1 MPRFSV
7 PNPDD
12 GTKVFFEAPEGASE
26 SQLQSLAQAAL
37 ARTRQ
42 QAPSSPEFAAG
53 EIPEPYSGEPVP
65 RQEAGRQYGIG
76 ESALGAAEA
85 GLSLATGVGVGL
97 PMMAGGTV
105 QGIVEAI
112 LNAQS
117 KEEAANILEQYIT
130 RAAEA
135 GTYSPRTEA
144 GQEFTRVGAEAL
156 ASLPPIMGVSG
167 GAAPFAAARQGAR
180 AGVPGARDAVIP
192 TDRAI
197 QAIPGVRETS
207 RRELTREDVLG
218 QYVRPAE
225 LAVAKPM
232 ERVAEVVE
240 DVAGGVGESIDEL
253 AAKFEPRAGR
263 PVVSATREQVRE
275 AEAAGIPIMTSDIRP
290 PETVAEQFVQ
300 RVVERIPFFGTGK
313 KRSAQQ
319 KARVEAAN
327 KLVKEYGIEDEGV
340 LTRIIESMNEA
351 KAGIIN
357 KYDGMKQDVLKKMP
371 AYEAERISL
380 NNTLEWINRT
390 VADLRATNT
399 PISNAS
405 ADWLEGQ
412 RDQFTN
418 MLVSKYDDVRA
429 DVGKGISID
438 ERTGTAGPEK
448 GRLSLELYRVM
459 NDEFGDL
466 VKARRGEAE
475 FNKWKIGNTQLRE
488 LIEDE
493 ETAVISKIL
502 NTGVEQPGSII
513 NILTGKNNESQLR
526 RINKFLDDEG
536 RTNVRQAIVRDLG
549 MLASDKTAVDPN
561 KMNANM
567 FGREMRRF
575 NNAIKV
581 FFTPEEQA
589 RIRGLRTALELTDR
603 ASKANVLTPT
613 GQELSPL
620 LLSALGG
627 VGMYGLAQTVGLI
640 GGAVAAGGGLMAGRI
655 YESKAIRNLFLQLG
669 KAESDV
675 QKSKIFSQL
684 RKAIS
689 AEMAKAPAA
698 PASQVGATQLRE
710 LEESEQ

>member
-7 PNPDD
+7 INPDD

-26 SQLQSLAQAAL
+26 DQIERLAEAAL
-37 ARTRQ
+37 SQPAQ
-42 QAPSSPEFAAG
+42 PPMAPG

-97 PMMAGGTV
+97 PMMVGGTV

-135 GTYSPRTEA
+135 GTYTPRTEA
-144 GQEFTRVGAEAL
+144 GRKFAGMGAEAL

-180 AGVPGARDAVIP
+180 AGVPGASGAVTP

-197 QAIPGVRETS
+197 QAIPGVRETT
-207 RRELTREDVLG
+207 RRELTRDNQFLDEF
-218 QYVRPAE
+218 VRPAE

-253 AAKFEPRAGR
+253 AEKFEPRAGR

-319 KARVEAAN
+319 KARVDAAN

-340 LTRIIESMNEA
+340 LTRILESMNEA
-351 KAGIIN
+351 KVGIIN
-357 KYDGMKQDVLKKMP
+357 KYGGMKQDVLKKMP
-371 AYEAERISL
+371 AYETERISL

-399 PISNAS
+399 PISNVS

-448 GRLSLELYRVM
+448 GRLSLDLYRVM

-466 VKARRGEAE
+466 VKERRGEAE
-475 FNKWKIGNTQLRE
+475 FNKWKIGNTRLRE

-493 ETAVISKIL
+493 ETSVISKIL

-526 RINKFLDDEG
+526 RINKFLDDKG

-567 FGREMRRF
+567 FGREIRRF

-627 VGMYGLAQTVGLI
+627 GRMYGLAQTVGLI
-640 GGAVAAGGGLMAGRI
+640 GGAVAATGGLMAGRI

-698 PASQVGATQLRE
+698 PAYQVSTTQLRE
-710 LEESEQ
+710 LEESEE

>member
-7 PNPDD
+7 INPDD

-26 SQLQSLAQAAL
+26 DQIQRLAEAAL
-37 ARTRQ
+37 SQPAQ
-42 QAPSSPEFAAG
+42 PPMAPG

-135 GTYSPRTEA
+135 GTYTPRTEA
-144 GQEFTRVGAEAL
+144 GRKFAGMGAEAL

-180 AGVPGARDAVIP
+180 AGVPGVSGA

-207 RRELTREDVLG
+207 RRELTGRDM
-218 QYVRPAE
+218 RSAE

-340 LTRIIESMNEA
+340 LTRILESMNEA
-351 KAGIIN
+351 KAGIVN
-357 KYDGMKQDVLKKMP
+357 KYDGMKQDVLKNMP
-371 AYEAERISL
+371 AYETERISL

-448 GRLSLELYRVM
+448 GRLSLDLYRVM

-466 VKARRGEAE
+466 VKERRGEAE
-475 FNKWKIGNTQLRE
+475 FNKWKIGNTRLRE

-493 ETAVISKIL
+493 ETSVISKIL

-526 RINKFLDDEG
+526 RINKFLDDKG

-567 FGREMRRF
+567 FGREIRKF

-710 LEESEQ
+710 LEEPNE

>member
-7 PNPDD
+7 INPDD

-26 SQLQSLAQAAL
+26 DQIERLAEAAL
-37 ARTRQ
+37 SQPAQ
-42 QAPSSPEFAAG
+42 PPMAPG

-65 RQEAGRQYGIG
+65 RQEAGRQYGIV

-85 GLSLATGVGVGL
+85 GLSIGTGVGVGL

-135 GTYSPRTEA
+135 GTYTPRTEA
-144 GQEFTRVGAEAL
+144 GRKFAGMGAEAL

-180 AGVPGARDAVIP
+180 AGVPGVGAVTS

-207 RRELTREDVLG
+207 RRELTGRGL
-218 QYVRPAE
+218 RSAE
-225 LAVAKPM
+225 LAAAKPM

-327 KLVKEYGIEDEGV
+327 KLVKEYGVEDEGV
-340 LTRIIESMNEA
+340 LTRILESMNEA
-351 KAGIIN
+351 KAGIVN

-371 AYEAERISL
+371 AYKTERISL
-380 NNTLEWINRT
+380 DKTLEWINRT

-399 PISNAS
+399 NISNAS
-405 ADWLEGQ
+405 ADWLENQKGQ
-412 RDQFTN
+412 LTN

-466 VKARRGEAE
+466 VKERRGQAE
-475 FNKWKIGNTQLRE
+475 FNKWKIGNTRLRE

-493 ETAVISKIL
+493 ETSVISKIL

-526 RINKFLDDEG
+526 RINKFLDDKG

-567 FGREMRRF
+567 FGREIRKF

-620 LLSALGG
+620 LLTALGG
-627 VGMYGLAQTVGLI
+627 AGMYGLAQTVGLI
-640 GGAVAAGGGLMAGRI
+640 GGAVAATGGLMAGRI

-698 PASQVGATQLRE
+698 PAYEVGTTQLRE
-710 LEESEQ
+710 LEESDQ

>member
-7 PNPDD
+7 PNPDN
-12 GTKVFFEAPEGASE
+12 GAKVFFEAPEGASE

-37 ARTRQ
+37 ARARQ
-42 QAPSSPEFAAG
+42 QAPSAPEFLAD
-53 EIPEPYSGEPVP
+53 EIPEPYSGEPIQ
-65 RQEAGRQYGIG
+65 RQEPGRQYGIG

-85 GLSLATGVGVGL
+85 GLSLGTGVTSGL
-97 PMMAGGTV
+97 GMMAMGSV
-105 QGIVEAI
+105 HGIVEAI

-135 GTYSPRTEA
+135 GTYTPRTEA
-144 GQEFTRVGAEAL
+144 GRKFAGIGAEAL
-156 ASLPPIMGVSG
+156 SSLPPIMGVSG

-180 AGVPGARDAVIP
+180 VGVPGVSGA

-207 RRELTREDVLG
+207 RRELTGGRDI
-218 QYVRPAE
+218 RSAE
-225 LAVAKPM
+225 LAAAKAM
-232 ERVAEVVE
+232 ERGAEVVE

-253 AAKFEPRAGR
+253 AGKFEPRAGR

-290 PETVAEQFVQ
+290 PETVGEQFVQ
-300 RVVERIPFFGTGK
+300 RVVERIPFFGTGR

-327 KLVKEYGIEDEGV
+327 RLVKEYGIEDEGV

-357 KYDGMKQDVLKKMP
+357 KYGGMKQDVLEKMP
-371 AYEAERISL
+371 AYETERISL
-380 NNTLEWINRT
+380 DKTLDWINRT

-399 PISNAS
+399 NISNAS
-405 ADWLEGQ
+405 ADWLESQKG
-412 RDQFTN
+412 QFTN
-418 MLVSKYDDVRA
+418 MLVSKYDKVRA

-448 GRLSLELYRVM
+448 GRLSLDLYRVM

-493 ETAVISKIL
+493 ETSVISKIL

-513 NILTGKNNESQLR
+513 NILMGKNNESQLR

-567 FGREMRRF
+567 FGREIRKF

-620 LLSALGG
+620 LLSLLGG
-627 VGMYGLAQTVGLI
+627 AGMYGLAQTVGLI

-710 LEESEQ
+710 LEESDQ